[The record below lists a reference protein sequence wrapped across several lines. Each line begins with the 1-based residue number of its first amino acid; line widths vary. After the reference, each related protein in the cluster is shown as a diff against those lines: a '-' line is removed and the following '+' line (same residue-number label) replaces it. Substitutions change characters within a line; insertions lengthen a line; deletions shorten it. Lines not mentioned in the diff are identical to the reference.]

1 MSESAPGTRRPTIRE
16 VARLAGVSHQTVS
29 RFLHDDPRVG
39 PQSQVRIRTAI
50 DQLDYRPN
58 LVARAMR
65 GRKTGR
71 LAFILPTG
79 TAVSSL
85 EVLAGATTVAHEA
98 GYILDVVTLGGP
110 VDERTWRVLEL
121 AESGLFEGIAS
132 LMPLPESTR
141 RRSDR
146 TPIVISAEYDARMRS
161 IGELAEAAPIVELIE
176 KLAALGHQRFVHL
189 AGNYDHTSA
198 RRRRD
203 LYLATIERLGLHS
216 YGVIDCDWHAEPA
229 EQAMRDLPA
238 GAATAVIAGNDVV
251 AAGALRGAFARGWR
265 VPEDVSITG
274 WDNHTL
280 GAILSPTITTVI
292 MDHER
297 LGGRAITRLLAAL
310 NDRPDPADD
319 DPIGTVVW
327 RESTGPAPG

>member
-1 MSESAPGTRRPTIRE
+1 MSQGTSGTRRPTIRE

-29 RFLHDDPRVG
+29 RFLHDDPRVAT
-39 PQSQVRIRTAI
+39 QSAARIRTAI

-85 EVLAGATTVAHEA
+85 EVLAGASTVAHEA

-110 VDERTWRVLEL
+110 VDERTGRVLEL

-141 RRSDR
+141 RHSER

-161 IGELAEAAPIVELIE
+161 IGELAEAAPIAELVEH
-176 KLAALGHQRFVHL
+176 LAELGHRRFVHL
-189 AGNYDHTSA
+189 AGNYEHTSA
-198 RRRRD
+198 RLRREV
-203 LYLATIERLGLHS
+203 YLATIERLGLHS
-216 YGVIDCDWHAEPA
+216 HGIIDCDWHAGPA
-229 EQAMRDLPA
+229 EQAMLALPA

-251 AAGALRGAFARGWR
+251 AAGALRGAAARGWR
-265 VPEDVSITG
+265 VPQDLSITG

-280 GAILSPTITTVI
+280 GGILSPTLTTVQ

-310 NDRPDPADD
+310 RAEPEPQDD
-319 DPIGTVVW
+319 APIGTVLW